1 MEVFLLLLV
10 IDVGNTNVVLGVYS
24 GEELIAQWRL
34 TSQKRTVDEVGFT
47 LLGLLNASSIK
58 KEDLAGGVYASVVP
72 SLDETFIRAVEEYLG
87 VSCLK
92 ISADLDLGVRV
103 KTKHPHETGADRL
116 LNAVSA
122 KEKYGTPVI
131 VVDLGTAITLDVV
144 SAEGDYLGG
153 AIAPGM
159 EIGMELLFSK
169 AAKLPQIALV
179 APEKY
184 IGPSTTEAIQSGIV
198 YGFVGM
204 VDTLAR
210 GIFRELGTQCRVV
223 ATGGHAG
230 ILAAHSEIVTDVDQ
244 SLTLEGMRIVYE
256 RSRRA

>member
-1 MEVFLLLLV
+1 MLLV
-10 IDVGNTNVVLGVYS
+10 IDVGNTNVVLGIYS
-24 GEELIAQWRL
+24 GKELTTLWRL
-34 TSQKRTVDEVGFT
+34 TSQKRTVDEVGFL
-47 LLGLLNASSIK
+47 LLGLLNTSSIK
-58 KEDLAGGVYASVVP
+58 KEEIEAAVYASVVP
-72 SLDETFIRAVEEYLG
+72 SLDVTFIEAVEQYVG
-87 VSCLK
+87 VACIK

-103 KTKHPHETGADRL
+103 KTRHPHETGADRL
-116 LNAVSA
+116 LNAVCA

-204 VDTLAR
+204 VDTLVR
-210 GIFRELGTQCRVV
+210 GVFSELGTRCRVV
-223 ATGGHAG
+223 ATGGHAN
-230 ILAAHSEIVTDVDQ
+230 ILAEHSEVVTDVDQ
-244 SLTLEGMRIVYE
+244 SLTLEGMRIIYE
-256 RSRRA
+256 RSKLA

>member
-1 MEVFLLLLV
+1 MLLLLLV
-10 IDVGNTNVVLGVYS
+10 IDVGNTNVVLGIYS
-24 GEELIAQWRL
+24 GKELVAQWRL
-34 TSQKRTVDEVGFT
+34 TSQKRTVDEVGFS
-47 LLGLLNASSIK
+47 LLGLLSASSIK
-58 KEDLAGGVYASVVP
+58 REEIEAAVYASVAP
-72 SLDETFIRAVEEYLG
+72 SLDEAFIRAVEIYLG

-92 ISADLDLGVRV
+92 ISADLDLGVEIR
-103 KTKHPHETGADRL
+103 TRHRHETGADRL

-122 KEKYGTPVI
+122 KERYGAPVI

-144 SAEGDYLGG
+144 SAEGAYLGG

-169 AAKLPQIALV
+169 TAKLPQIALV
-179 APEKY
+179 APDKY

-204 VDTLAR
+204 VDTLVR
-210 GIFRELGTQCRVV
+210 GVFRELGASCKVV

-230 ILAAHSEIVTDVDQ
+230 ILAAHSEVVTDVDQ
-244 SLTLEGMRIVYE
+244 SLTLEGMRLVYE
-256 RSRRA
+256 RSKLA

>member
-1 MEVFLLLLV
+1 MFLLLLV

-24 GEELIAQWRL
+24 EKKLAAQWRL
-34 TSQKRTVDEVGFT
+34 TSQKRTVDEVGLT
-47 LLGLLNASSIK
+47 LLGLLGASSIK
-58 KEDLAGGVYASVVP
+58 KEEIKAAVYASVAP
-72 SLDETFIRAVEEYLG
+72 SLDESFVKAVKEYLG
-87 VSCLK
+87 LCCIK
-92 ISADLDLGVRV
+92 ISADIDLGIKIR
-103 KTKHPHETGADRL
+103 TKHPHETGADRL
-116 LNAVSA
+116 LNALSA

-144 SAEGDYLGG
+144 SQEGDYLGG

-169 AAKLPQIALV
+169 TAKLPQIALV

-204 VDTLAR
+204 VDTLVR
-210 GIFRELGTQCRVV
+210 GVFKELGTQCRVV

-230 ILAAHSEIVTDVDQ
+230 ILAAHSDVVTDVDHA
-244 SLTLEGMRIVYE
+244 LTLEGMRIVYE
-256 RSRRA
+256 RSKLA

>member
-1 MEVFLLLLV
+1 MLFV

-24 GEELIAQWRL
+24 DADLLAQWRL

-58 KEDLAGGVYASVVP
+58 KEELDGAVYASVVP

-103 KTKHPHETGADRL
+103 KTRHPHETGADRL

-210 GIFRELGTQCRVV
+210 GIFRELGTQCSVI
-223 ATGGHAG
+223 ATGGHAR
-230 ILAAHSEIVTDVDQ
+230 ILAEHSEVVTDVDQ

-256 RSRRA
+256 RSGRA